1 MIIDHS
7 EQPVSSGQTMRS
19 NELLSIS
26 ALAVGIVLLGAPFKA
41 QAGGHESGVGNHPVM
56 SAGPT
61 NGSNR
66 GPTGGVTITTGLPP
80 AGGQGGLNGAHGGG
94 MGQGSNRGTYNYPG
108 GTVRDH
114 RSH

>member
-1 MIIDHS
+1 
-7 EQPVSSGQTMRS
+7 MRS
-19 NELLSIS
+19 NKLAFIS
-26 ALAVGIVLLGAPFKA
+26 ALSLGIVLVGVSFNA

-61 NGSNR
+61 NSPNR
-66 GPTGGVTITTGLPP
+66 GPHGGVTITTGLPTG
-80 AGGQGGLNGAHGGG
+80 GGQGGLNGAHGGG
-94 MGQGSNRGTYNYPG
+94 MGQGSNRDTYNYPG